1 MQAFHRYFALE
12 THLQYPFVIDQAEKI
27 GVSQDGQGSVWESSD
42 EWRNLKATILIT
54 DIKNL

>member
-27 GVSQDGQGSVWESSD
+27 GVSQDGQGSV
-42 EWRNLKATILIT
+42 
-54 DIKNL
+54 